1 MSTKGFTSAG
11 RGGRSIARQVL
22 LAQLSVV
29 VLITAIAA
37 AIALRANRSQV
48 AQLSGERA
56 LAIAKSVAAIESIRD
71 AFTIANPEL
80 IIQPIAEAIRKS
92 SGADFVVVA
101 NREQVRYSHP
111 DPTKIGQRLS
121 TEAGAVLKGED
132 FIGTEQGTLGR
143 SVRGKTPIV
152 NQQGEVIGLVSV
164 GLLISGVDD
173 RSRSDLLRLIGWLA
187 AAALALG
194 GAGTWLIARRV
205 DRQTHSLNAEGIGSL
220 LEHRATA
227 DTLRAQAHEF
237 SNTLHTI
244 AGLIAL
250 DAHDEV
256 REFIARTTNAHA
268 AADSAVGER
277 IGEPLISA
285 LLLAKMSLA
294 RERNVELTLDPQ
306 SKLKRLSVNEATD
319 LLLVVGN
326 LVDNAIDAAGPAG
339 WVHVRVSQDHGQIGV
354 VVSDSGTGP
363 QDNETVFSPGYTT
376 KTGRHAG
383 LGLTLTRQTCRASGG
398 SVRIVDRE
406 PTTFEAVLV
415 SGKS

>member
-1 MSTKGFTSAG
+1 MNAKGFPSAG

-71 AFTIANPEL
+71 AFANANPEVT
-80 IIQPIAEAIRKS
+80 IQPIAEAIRKS

-173 RSRSDLLRLIGWLA
+173 RSRADLLRLIGWLA

-220 LEHRATA
+220 LEHRAAA

-268 AADSAVGER
+268 AADSAVGNR

-383 LGLTLTRQTCRASGG
+383 LGLTLTRQACRASGG